1 MIAGL
6 NEQNLGLPLRSLQ
19 LCGYLTSAQQL
30 LFPSTLNEEKN
41 KYVEQDPLKK
51 KNYSVNS
58 TPKVGLTLTT
68 RDQELHALHTE
79 LARCPRIILFF
90 DNFPFSVVKMV
101 LLITALWLPEGSG
114 GGGVK

>member
-19 LCGYLTSAQQL
+19 LLCGYLTSAQQL
-30 LFPSTLNEEKN
+30 LFPSTLNEEKT
-41 KYVEQDPLKK
+41 KYLEQDHFKK
-51 KNYSVNS
+51 KNYLVNS
-58 TPKVGLTLTT
+58 TPKVGLKLTT

-79 LARCPRIILFF
+79 LARCPKIILFF

-101 LLITALWLPEGSG
+101 LLIMALWLPEGS
-114 GGGVK
+114 